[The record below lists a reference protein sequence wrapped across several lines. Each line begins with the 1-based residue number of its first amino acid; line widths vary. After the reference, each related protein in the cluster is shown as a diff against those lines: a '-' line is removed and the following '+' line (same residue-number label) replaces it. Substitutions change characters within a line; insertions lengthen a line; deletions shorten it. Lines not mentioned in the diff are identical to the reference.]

1 MLAIALCVALVAST
15 QSPREV
21 TFYVAPDGSDER
33 GGRSPRQA
41 MATPRAAFQRA
52 ERERI
57 GQGIGERPIHV
68 EFAAG
73 RYELSEP
80 LEALF
85 GNGGTEKCP
94 TTYAAAPGATVVF
107 SGGSR
112 LGPWRE
118 TELNGRKVMAA
129 DLPASLRNA
138 TTQAADRDPPF
149 RTMWVNGQ
157 RRPWARH
164 PNDGS
169 FLHVQGF
176 PDDLPKGDWT
186 KGQTAMVFSESDA
199 PAWSRIAP
207 GAEVVTFT
215 RWVDSHLRV
224 MSVDA
229 ATRTARFA
237 SPNVLG
243 LAPGDLYYTEGDA
256 SLLDAPG
263 EWWCD
268 SKAGVVYTIPMP
280 GENLNDPATEAIVPR
295 LSTLMKIGGEADTR
309 YPTQHAIFRGIT
321 FAHARW
327 WFPQD
332 FKAAWPSAEVIG
344 FNQAAAGA
352 PGAVRIEG
360 AHHITFD
367 RCTFEHVE
375 AYGLELGRGV
385 KDCTI
390 KGCTVRDLGAGGIK
404 IGETAIREKELDRTR
419 ANVIEDCTITDGG
432 HIHHQAVGVW
442 IGQSAGN
449 RLSHNLISE
458 FDYTG
463 ISIGWTW
470 GYGPALAAGNIVEFN
485 EVRNLGPRPGN
496 AEPPLGDM
504 AGIYTLGIQGP
515 TADAPDQSLPRT
527 IIRNNFFHDIAGRT
541 IAWGIYF
548 DEGSTGI
555 VAENNLVLRT
565 THGSFHQ
572 HYGRDN
578 TVRNNILAMGR
589 DAQLWRT
596 RREEH
601 NSFTISNNIV
611 VGDSDI
617 WLNGDWSDHFV
628 LQKNLYW
635 RTGGKPIVFPGAR
648 DFAAW
653 QAAGYDAGSVVDAPR
668 LNLDDPKH
676 PRIGNESAA
685 AVVGFAAFDISTVG
699 PRVP

>member
-1 MLAIALCVALVAST
+1 MAVAPQPGRGDT
-15 QSPREV
+15 Y
-21 TFYVAPDGSDER
+21 YVAPDGNDDNP
-33 GGRSPRQA
+33 GLSPLNP
-41 MATPRAAFQRA
+41 MKTPKRALQRA
-52 ERERI
+52 EWNRI
-57 GQGIGERPIHV
+57 RQDVGERPIHV

-80 LEALF
+80 LEALI
-85 GNGGTEKCP
+85 GNGGTEQCP

-118 TELNGRKVMAA
+118 AELNGRKVMAA

-149 RTMWVNGQ
+149 RTMWVNGK

-243 LAPGDLYYTEGDA
+243 LAPGDLYCTEGDA

-309 YPTQHAIFRGIT
+309 YPTQHTIFRGIT
-321 FAHARW
+321 FAHTRW

-332 FKAAWPSAEVIG
+332 FKAAWPSADVIG

-385 KDCTI
+385 NDCAI

-442 IGQSAGN
+442 IGQSASN

-485 EVRNLGPRPGN
+485 EVSNLGARPGN

-601 NSFTISNNIV
+601 NSFTISSNIV

-628 LQKNLYW
+628 LKNNLYW
-635 RTGGKPIVFPGAR
+635 RTGGKPIAFPGAR

-653 QAAGYDAGSVVDAPR
+653 QAAGYDTGSLVDDPR

-676 PRIGNESAA
+676 VKIGNESAA
-685 AVVGFAAFDISTVG
+685 AAVGFAAFDLSTVG
-699 PRVP
+699 PRIP